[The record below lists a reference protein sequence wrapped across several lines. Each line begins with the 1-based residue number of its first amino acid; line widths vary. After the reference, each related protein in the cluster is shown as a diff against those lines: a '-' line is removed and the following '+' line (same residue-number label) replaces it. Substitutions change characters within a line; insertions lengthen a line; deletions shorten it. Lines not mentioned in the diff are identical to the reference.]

1 MEFQFKQIHGPLVGI
16 VVSKTDRGMATRETM
31 EPAAFLLQ
39 QERLNNKTR
48 QLPVTIENGVIS
60 IDTGNCLNH
69 SQRLGPLSSS
79 DPFQVLSLARPCLA
93 GRSREAP
100 TQEGTVSAS
109 YRLGHAP
116 ILLPPTLH
124 ILPGSSICTVQ
135 KNLKGSSICPTL
147 SKG

>member
-1 MEFQFKQIHGPLVGI
+1 MEFRFKQIHGPLVGI

-79 DPFQVLSLARPCLA
+79 DPLSSSQPGQALLGQDQIRSSHIKVLYNW
-93 GRSREAP
+93 G
-100 TQEGTVSAS
+100 G
-109 YRLGHAP
+109 G
-116 ILLPPTLH
+116 PP
-124 ILPGSSICTVQ
+124 PF
-135 KNLKGSSICPTL
+135 
-147 SKG
+147 